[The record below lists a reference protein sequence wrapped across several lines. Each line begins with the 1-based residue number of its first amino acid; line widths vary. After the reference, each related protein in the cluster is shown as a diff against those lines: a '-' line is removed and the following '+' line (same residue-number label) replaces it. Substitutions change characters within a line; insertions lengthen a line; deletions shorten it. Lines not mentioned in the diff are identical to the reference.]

1 LIPAF
6 YTTMKRYLLLVSACF
21 FVFPSFSHDEPLKWW
36 NPRQNEFP
44 VVEGQAWAGETK
56 EPYDRL
62 PARAEGKVPPAV
74 WNLSQ
79 QSAGL
84 MIRFRSNSPQIVVR
98 YISKPKGANGNYGM
112 DHMPATGVSG
122 VDLYAI
128 TNEGQEIWC
137 TAKRS
142 FGDTITYRY
151 EGLRPSDNYHTLG
164 REYRLYLPLYNSV
177 SWMEVGVEEEAH
189 FKPLPVRKEKPI
201 VVYGTSIA
209 HGACASRPGM
219 AWTAILGRKMD
230 RPLINLAFSG
240 NGRLDA
246 SVADYV
252 NELDAKV
259 FVLDCLPNLIPATW
273 ERLGINGEQGL
284 KDRVLASVRTLRA
297 KHPSTPILL
306 VDHAG
311 YTEALVN
318 DTRLAE
324 YTTANRVQ
332 QEAFYQLKKEG
343 VDGLFYLTKE
353 EIGLG
358 LDDMVD
364 GTHPTDL
371 GMLHYAQGY
380 EKSLR
385 AILKEPT
392 GNASTTRPVTQYREP
407 NNYDW
412 EERHNEILKMNGAEA
427 PKMVFLANSII
438 HFWGG
443 LPRTK
448 REVEEESWK
457 TVFTPA
463 GMRNQAYGWDRIE
476 NVLWRVY
483 HGELDGFEANKIF
496 IMIGTNNL
504 HLNTDDEIMEGL
516 TLLLEAIK
524 MRQPKAEITLMGLL
538 PRRDNEQRVATLNQE
553 IARLSSAGNVSYA
566 DLGPIFLKKDGKI
579 DETLFSDGLHP
590 NAAGY
595 VKMRE
600 ALKPLLVEASSHR

>member
-1 LIPAF
+1 
-6 YTTMKRYLLLVSACF
+6 MKKYLLAVVVCLVAF
-21 FVFPSFSHDEPLKWW
+21 DTFSQEKSLLKWW
-36 NPRQNEFP
+36 NPAEHAFS
-44 VVEGQAWAGETK
+44 VIEGQAWAGETK
-56 EPYDRL
+56 APYDRL

-79 QSAGL
+79 HSAGL
-84 MIRFRSNSPQIVVR
+84 MVRFRSNSPQIVIR
-98 YISKPKGANGNYGM
+98 YISKPKGEGNNYGM

-128 TNEGQEIWC
+128 TNEGREIWC
-137 TAKRS
+137 AAKRN

-151 EGLRPSDNYHTLG
+151 EGLRPNDQFHELG
-164 REYRLYLPLYNSV
+164 REYRIYLPLYNSV
-177 SWMEVGVEEEAH
+177 SWLEVGVETSAH

-219 AWTAILGRKMD
+219 AWTSILGRKMD

-240 NGRLDA
+240 NGRLDS
-246 SVADYV
+246 SVVDFV
-252 NELDAKV
+252 NEIDAKV
-259 FVLDCLPNLIPATW
+259 FVLDCLPNLIPGTW

-284 KDRVLASVRTLRA
+284 KDRVLTSVRALRA
-297 KHPSTPILL
+297 KHLTTPILL
-306 VDHAG
+306 VDNAG
-311 YTEALVN
+311 YTDALVN
-318 DTRLAE
+318 DDRKWQ

-343 VDGLFYLTKE
+343 VTSLFYLTKE

-385 AILKEPT
+385 AILNEPV
-392 GNASTTRPVTQYREP
+392 GVASTTKPVTQYREP

-412 EERHNEILKMNGAEA
+412 EERHNEILQLNSAA
-427 PKMVFLANSII
+427 PPNMVFLANSII

-448 REVEEESWK
+448 RVVEEESWK
-457 TVFTPA
+457 TLFTPA
-463 GMRNQAYGWDRIE
+463 GMRNQAYGWDRVE

-483 HGELDGFEANKIF
+483 HGELDGFEAKKIF

-504 HLNTDDEIMEGL
+504 HLNTDDEILEGL
-516 TLLLEAIK
+516 GLLLDAIK
-524 MRQPKAEITLMGLL
+524 IRQPKAEVTLMGLL
-538 PRRDNEQRVATLNQE
+538 PRRNNEQRVADLNLE
-553 IARLSSAGNVSYA
+553 MARLSSTQHVKYA
-566 DLGPIFLKKDGKI
+566 DLGAIFLKKDNKI
-579 DETLFSDGLHP
+579 DESLFSDGLHP

-595 VKMRE
+595 VKMRD
-600 ALKPLLVEASSHR
+600 ALKPLIEIPKEMKVKK